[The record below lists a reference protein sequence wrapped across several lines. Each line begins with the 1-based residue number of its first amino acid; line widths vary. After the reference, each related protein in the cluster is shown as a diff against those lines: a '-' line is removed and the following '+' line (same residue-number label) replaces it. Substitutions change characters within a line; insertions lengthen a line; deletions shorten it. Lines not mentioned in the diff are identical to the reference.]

1 MQKKGTVSII
11 ALLLLAIITVFLP
24 TPTNAQQTEVKVI
37 NPNTGNSSFTFYWN
51 ETYVGTRF
59 NATVWL
65 YNVTDLF
72 AFQVYLAV
80 NDTLL
85 NITNAWVPSWDS
97 SYVFYGKTTVP
108 TPPAFYDDDGD
119 GIVESVL
126 VGSSLLGAGAGSFTG
141 SGLLAIIEMQ
151 IIYIPVKGEVVDELN
166 IDNDDTVLLDS
177 MLNDISAIRTNGTY
191 RCVGPI
197 PPSASFTYSPSLPL
211 VNMTITF
218 DASLSTPNGG
228 AIANYTWNFGD
239 GNVTTVTQPTVTHTY
254 TYSGIFNVTLTVMD
268 TDGLSDTIWKNIT
281 VYSKLPVLKVDP
293 PSVSTEYRTFNVT
306 VKIEDIEENSS
317 MIGFQFRLLYNS
329 NILKVL
335 NVIEGPFLQSFPQRP
350 TPPYTYFMW
359 FDEPDDPYYGSHVLV
374 GNLLLPNDTG
384 QWPGPFP
391 QGEGILATIVFNAI
405 ASETGPFTLTFN
417 DTMIIDST
425 NSPILHITMDGTYE
439 FQLTTV
445 TITRQPLPSYEVD
458 DIASAKFTVQYPNGS
473 YYTSNNL
480 GSITVKVHN
489 GTDFVDEIPLS
500 TNDFNSTTNEWT
512 VEWQIPANVSATAN
526 YSFVIPSTGIADNI
540 GTLIIPEVSSQA
552 FKIELISIESPTTDS
567 PIYIN
572 SGEAFEITIKYTEE
586 NPLNLTI
593 ILSHL
598 NYTIVETNK
607 TAINP
612 GVNVIATFNLTIPIT
627 APEGEYNLTVTM
639 FNIYNMSLTDTQFKA
654 VIVDD
659 TTPVISDPYQNPP
672 GQIVQPGIT
681 VVVDPGQNVTI
692 RVNVTDANLKEV
704 ILSYNTT
711 SMQWQNIT
719 MYPTSGGEFEA
730 TIPSSTFPV
739 DTMVYYRIIAIDKA
753 DNVAISPTNELYFQ
767 YNVIPEFNLI
777 MMLLIMLIST
787 MIALTLRKTV
797 FKRKV

>member
-11 ALLLLAIITVFLP
+11 ALLLLATITVFLP

-37 NPNTGNSSFTFYWN
+37 NPNTGDSSFVFYWN
-51 ETYVGTRF
+51 ETSVGTRF
-59 NATVWL
+59 NATVWI

-72 AFQVYLAV
+72 SFQVNLIV

-85 NITNAWVPSWDS
+85 NITNAWIPSQDNQ
-97 SYVFYGKTTVP
+97 YVFFGKSTVP
-108 TPPAFYDDDGD
+108 VGPTYYDFDNDNTT
-119 GIVESVL
+119 ERVL
-126 VGSSLLGAGAGSFTG
+126 IGSTILGADSFTG
-141 SGLLAIIEMQ
+141 SGLLAIIEME
-151 IIYIPVKGEVVDELN
+151 IIYIPVIGEVVAELN
-166 IDNDDTVLLDS
+166 IDNSDTILLDS
-177 MLNDISAIRTNGTY
+177 TLEDIPAIRTNGTY

-197 PPSASFTYSPSLPL
+197 PPLASFTYSPSLPL

-218 DASLSTPNGG
+218 DASPSTPNGG
-228 AIANYTWNFGD
+228 AIANYTWNFDD
-239 GNVTTVTQPTVTHTY
+239 GNETTVTQPTITHTY
-254 TYSGIFNVTLTVMD
+254 TYSGVFNVTLTVMD
-268 TDGLSDTIWKNIT
+268 TEGLSDTTWKNIT

-306 VKIEDIEENSS
+306 VKIENIEENSS

-329 NILKVL
+329 SILKVL

-359 FDEPDDPYYGSHVLV
+359 FDEPDDPYYGSHVVV

-405 ASETGPFTLTFN
+405 ASEPGPFTLTFN

-439 FQLTTV
+439 FQLSTA
-445 TITRQPLPSYEVD
+445 TITSQPLPSYEVFD
-458 DIASAKFTVQYPNGS
+458 TASAKFTVQYPNGS

-489 GTDFVDEIPLS
+489 GTDFVDEITLS

-512 VEWQIPANVSATAN
+512 VEWQIPTNVSATGN
-526 YSFVIPSTGIADNI
+526 YSFVILSTGIADNI

-552 FKIELISIESPTTDS
+552 FKIKLISTESPTTDS

-572 SGEAFEITIKYTEE
+572 SGEAFEITIKYTEQ
-586 NPLNLTI
+586 NPLHLTI
-593 ILSHL
+593 TLSHL

-681 VVVDPGQNVTI
+681 VEVDPGQNVTI

-719 MYPTSGGEFEA
+719 MYPTSGSEFEA

-787 MIALTLRKTV
+787 MMTLTLRKTV